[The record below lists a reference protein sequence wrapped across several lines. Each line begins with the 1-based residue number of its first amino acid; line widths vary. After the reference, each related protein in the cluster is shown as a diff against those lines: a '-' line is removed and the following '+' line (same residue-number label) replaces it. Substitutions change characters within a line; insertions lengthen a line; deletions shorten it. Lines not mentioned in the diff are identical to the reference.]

1 MSKCYVL
8 CVEDPCN
15 KQHYS
20 QVAEVRL
27 PVAPTYVRDAVAT
40 IHRSNDCAA
49 SSVNVVDEPAAA
61 DPGAVTLVQQSL
73 HVASSNPHLDGEQP
87 IAVTL
92 RQQSLNVASSNTHL
106 DGEQPSAVTLVQQ
119 SLNVASSNPHLGEQP
134 SAVTVRQQ
142 SLNVAS
148 SNPHLGGEQ
157 PSAVTVR
164 QQSLNVASSNPHLG
178 GEQPSAVT
186 VRQQSLNVASSN
198 PHLDGEQPSAVTLV
212 QQSLN
217 VASSSPQPTT
227 SRDNSICTPRMPGS
241 LSDKLHYIMQAV
253 DRLEA
258 TQNRILQSLESAGI
272 PSNSSES
279 AAEFD
284 MGSKTLP
291 VGSEDD
297 MDHLSQLLENRNKRR
312 QLVRQLFLTRY

>member
-164 QQSLNVASSNPHLG
+164 QQSLNVASSNPHL
-178 GEQPSAVT
+178 
-186 VRQQSLNVASSN
+186 
-198 PHLDGEQPSAVTLV
+198 DGEQPSAVTLV

>member
-164 QQSLNVASSNPHLG
+164 QQSLNVASSNPHL
-178 GEQPSAVT
+178 
-186 VRQQSLNVASSN
+186 
-198 PHLDGEQPSAVTLV
+198 DGEQLSAVTLV

>member
-106 DGEQPSAVTLVQQ
+106 DGEQPSAVTLV
-119 SLNVASSNPHLGEQP
+119 
-134 SAVTVRQQ
+134 QQ

>member
-49 SSVNVVDEPAAA
+49 SSVNVVDEPAAD
-61 DPGAVTLVQQSL
+61 DPGAVTLVEESL
-73 HVASSNPHLDGEQP
+73 HV
-87 IAVTL
+87 V
-92 RQQSLNVASSNTHL
+92 
-106 DGEQPSAVTLVQQ
+106 
-119 SLNVASSNPHLGEQP
+119 
-134 SAVTVRQQ
+134 
-142 SLNVAS
+142 
-148 SNPHLGGEQ
+148 
-157 PSAVTVR
+157 
-164 QQSLNVASSNPHLG
+164 
-178 GEQPSAVT
+178 
-186 VRQQSLNVASSN
+186 SSN

>member
-73 HVASSNPHLDGEQP
+73 H
-87 IAVTL
+87 
-92 RQQSLNVASSNTHL
+92 
-106 DGEQPSAVTLVQQ
+106 
-119 SLNVASSNPHLGEQP
+119 
-134 SAVTVRQQ
+134 
-142 SLNVAS
+142 
-148 SNPHLGGEQ
+148 
-157 PSAVTVR
+157 
-164 QQSLNVASSNPHLG
+164 
-178 GEQPSAVT
+178 
-186 VRQQSLNVASSN
+186 VASSN

>member
-61 DPGAVTLVQQSL
+61 DPGAVTLVEESL
-73 HVASSNPHLDGEQP
+73 H
-87 IAVTL
+87 
-92 RQQSLNVASSNTHL
+92 
-106 DGEQPSAVTLVQQ
+106 
-119 SLNVASSNPHLGEQP
+119 
-134 SAVTVRQQ
+134 
-142 SLNVAS
+142 
-148 SNPHLGGEQ
+148 
-157 PSAVTVR
+157 
-164 QQSLNVASSNPHLG
+164 
-178 GEQPSAVT
+178 
-186 VRQQSLNVASSN
+186 VASSN

>member
-119 SLNVASSNPHLGEQP
+119 SLNVASS
-134 SAVTVRQQ
+134 
-142 SLNVAS
+142 
-148 SNPHLGGEQ
+148 
-157 PSAVTVR
+157 
-164 QQSLNVASSNPHLG
+164 
-178 GEQPSAVT
+178 
-186 VRQQSLNVASSN
+186 
-198 PHLDGEQPSAVTLV
+198 
-212 QQSLN
+212 
-217 VASSSPQPTT
+217 SPQPTT